1 MDSVSV
7 QERDDGGLD
16 QGESNVDVKESL
28 ESRCILKLFQ
38 QHFLMDY
45 I

>member
-28 ESRCILKLFQ
+28 ESGCT
-38 QHFLMDY
+38 
-45 I
+45 